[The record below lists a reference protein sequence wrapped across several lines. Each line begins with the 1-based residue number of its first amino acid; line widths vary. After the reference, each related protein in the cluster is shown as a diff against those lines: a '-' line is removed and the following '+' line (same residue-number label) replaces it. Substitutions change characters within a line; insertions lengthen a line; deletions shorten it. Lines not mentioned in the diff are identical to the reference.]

1 MNHATRHLETNIVL
15 IILIPASSA
24 KITIKSIVGVVRPIK
39 VRIPSIANIEN
50 IEVHEIRSILRRSKI
65 SDNILFRGQ
74 LYTIDLKEKDN

>member
-1 MNHATRHLETNIVL
+1 
-15 IILIPASSA
+15 
-24 KITIKSIVGVVRPIK
+24 VVRPIK